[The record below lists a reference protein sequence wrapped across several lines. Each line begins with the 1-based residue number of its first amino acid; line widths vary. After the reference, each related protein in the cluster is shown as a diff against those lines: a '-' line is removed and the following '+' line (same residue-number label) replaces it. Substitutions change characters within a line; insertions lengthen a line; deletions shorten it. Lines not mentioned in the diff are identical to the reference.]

1 MKIGVMQGRLLPKYK
16 GRYQAHPQGYWQ
28 KEFFLAKKL
37 GLDFIEFILDFE
49 DFERNPLHTES
60 GVKQILNIS
69 KKTGV
74 AVNSICADYFM
85 HAPIH
90 SENKKLSRKSIDVLI
105 KLLFSS
111 KKLKITDIVIPCV
124 DQSALKGDNDI
135 ERLLYNLK
143 SPLILANKFNINLAL
158 ETDLPP
164 LKFKDL
170 LSRFDNYRIT
180 VNYDLGNSAS
190 LGYRIEEEFEAYA
203 RKISCIH
210 IKDRVLNGG
219 SVILGDGDV
228 NFQYFK
234 NFLKNSSF
242 DGPII
247 MQAYRDDE
255 GVEIFSKQLKW
266 FKNLYY
272 DCGNSS

>member
-16 GRYQAHPQGYWQ
+16 GRYQAHPFGYWQ
-28 KEFFLAKKL
+28 KEFFLANNL

-49 DFERNPLHTES
+49 DFERNPLLTES

-74 AVNSICADYFM
+74 AVKSICADYFM

-90 SENKKLSRKSIDVLI
+90 SMNKKISKNSIDVLN
-105 KLLFSS
+105 KLLFNS

-124 DQSALKGDNDI
+124 DESALKDDEDI
-135 ERLLYNLK
+135 ERLLCNLK
-143 SPLILANKFNINLAL
+143 SPLILANKFKINLAL

-170 LSRFDNYRIT
+170 LSRFDNDRIT

-190 LGYRIEEEFEAYA
+190 LGYSIEDEFEAYA
-203 RKISCIH
+203 NKISDIH

-219 SVILGDGDV
+219 SVILGHGDV
-228 NFQYFK
+228 NFKYFK
-234 NFLKNSSF
+234 NFLNKSSF

-266 FKNLYY
+266 FKNLYL
-272 DCGNSS
+272 